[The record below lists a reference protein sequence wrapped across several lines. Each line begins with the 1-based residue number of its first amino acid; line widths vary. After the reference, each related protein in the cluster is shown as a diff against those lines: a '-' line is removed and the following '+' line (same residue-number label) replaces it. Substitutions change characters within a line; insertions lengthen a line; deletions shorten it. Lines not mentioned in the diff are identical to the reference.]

1 MNPVIIFNNDLGTVS
16 VVYPAPA
23 VIETHG
29 IHAIAR
35 QAVPPG
41 VPYKVIDA
49 ADVPLTRELRAA
61 WIVDDSEMTDGFGSD
76 TDSLETPEAPDEPAE
91 TEPAED

>member
-1 MNPVIIFNNDLGTVS
+1 MNPVIIFNNELGAVS
-16 VVYPAPA
+16 VVFPAPA
-23 VIETHG
+23 VLETHG

-61 WIVDDSEMTDGFGSD
+61 WRVDDSEMTDGFGSD
-76 TDSLETPEAPDEPAE
+76 SDSLEAPERPEYQE
-91 TEPAED
+91 G